1 MKKLIAPLILSL
13 LIVFTFS
20 CKKDEETPEPAAI
33 VTPTPTPPVVTEDPN
48 TNPALLMTLPGQNL
62 TFSVGSY
69 VKVEGIATDAEG
81 LKGIVCVGTANDYYN
96 YTFTDTIFISGTNT
110 VFTDSVFIPDNI
122 SPGNLDLQFFAIDL
136 IDSTSNIINRSEITY
151 DNINPTLYYNTTS
164 VNELDSIIVTVY
176 RNSFNLVDSIDIFN
190 QTTGQTMGSLKDNIG
205 FQLFNFVVSDY
216 VTSVTTSIYT
226 ANLYT
231 NTSTSHHKRVP
242 LKNSFGNT
250 YTKFRV
256 GLDEID
262 YTPLGG
268 GKNYYG
274 MVFDIN

>member
-1 MKKLIAPLILSL
+1 
-13 LIVFTFS
+13 
-20 CKKDEETPEPAAI
+20 
-33 VTPTPTPPVVTEDPN
+33 
-48 TNPALLMTLPGQNL
+48 MTLPGQNL

-69 VKVEGIATDAEG
+69 VKIEGIATDAEG
-81 LKGIVCVGTANDYYN
+81 LKGIVCVGTASDYYN

-136 IDSTSNIINRSEITY
+136 MDSTSNIISRTENTY
-151 DNINPTLYYNTTS
+151 DNINPTLYYNATS

-176 RNSFNLVDSIDIFN
+176 RNSFNLVDSLDIFN
-190 QTTGQTMGSLKDNIG
+190 QTTGQLIGTIKDNIG
-205 FQLFNFVVSDY
+205 FQLFNFVVGDY
-216 VTSVTTSIYT
+216 STPVNIVNTSIYT

-268 GKNYYG
+268 GKNNYG
-274 MVFDIN
+274 MSFDIN